1 MSLADDVKRVLR
13 EGMPGDAMMPSD
25 TAEWGDANRD
35 LYLMSVDRATVA
47 IKNAVVLIAHEVDNL
62 RAAVDEL
69 VNPPDAG

>member
-1 MSLADDVKRVLR
+1 
-13 EGMPGDAMMPSD
+13 MMPSD